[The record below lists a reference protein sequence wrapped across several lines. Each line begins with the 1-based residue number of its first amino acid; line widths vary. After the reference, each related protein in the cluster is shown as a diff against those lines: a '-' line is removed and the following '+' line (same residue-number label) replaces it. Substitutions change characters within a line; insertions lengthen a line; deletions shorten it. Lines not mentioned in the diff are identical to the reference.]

1 MGDIL
6 WISGGS
12 PCGNGCF
19 QACLLM
25 RQLPIGGTPVLIKLR
40 GISKKK
46 RTIEVLE
53 FPHCTEVQGGSW
65 ICCRLRRAKAGLVER
80 WTELATRKTEGIVR

>member
-12 PCGNGCF
+12 PRGNRF
-19 QACLLM
+19 FPACLLM
-25 RQLPIGGTPVLIKLR
+25 RQLPIGGTQVLIKLR

-53 FPHCTEVQGGSW
+53 FPHCTEVQGGPS
-65 ICCRLRRAKAGLVER
+65 ICCRLRRARAGLVESC
-80 WTELATRKTEGIVR
+80 TELAAR